1 MCMPDAHVGK
11 HIFDQCIRGQLKDKT
26 RLLVTNQNYLLP
38 FATSIV
44 VVSHGRI
51 VQQGTYDALVAAG
64 VDFAAL
70 IEENAGPRA
79 ASPGVEP
86 AVVDGEE
93 PEVATPSTSAL
104 LGPTDHRDGK
114 AGEAAS
120 VRQIDAVATDRSR
133 PVRAPADQRLHAAC
147 CATYVCTTPPL
158 DA

>member
-1 MCMPDAHVGK
+1 MPDAHVGK

-120 VRQIDAVATDRSR
+120 VRQIDASR
-133 PVRAPADQRLHAAC
+133 PIDRGPYVPRLTSGCMRRVRDVRVHDAPF
-147 CATYVCTTPPL
+147 
-158 DA
+158 